1 MCCGPGHKHSWLMLL
16 GCLGPLLLIF
26 VLPLVGVREG
36 WVIPIALAAMLA
48 CHLLAATFSWRRG
61 GSDHEAA
68 RPTDRV
74 RPEGESSHAHH

>member
-1 MCCGPGHKHSWLMLL
+1 MLL

-48 CHLLAATFSWRRG
+48 CHLLTATFSWRRG
-61 GSDHEAA
+61 GSDRDATPPTESA
-68 RPTDRV
+68 RR
-74 RPEGESSHAHH
+74 EGGSGHAHH

>member
-48 CHLLAATFSWRRG
+48 CHLFAATFSWRRG
-61 GSDHEAA
+61 GSDHDAA
-68 RPTDRV
+68 RPTDRI
-74 RPEGESSHAHH
+74 RPEGGSSHAHH

>member
-1 MCCGPGHKHSWLMLL
+1 MCCGPGYKHSWLMLL

-48 CHLLAATFSWRRG
+48 CHLLAATFSWRSG
-61 GSDHEAA
+61 GSDHDAA
-68 RPTDRV
+68 RPTDPA
-74 RPEGESSHAHH
+74 RPEGGSSHAHH

>member
-16 GCLGPLLLIF
+16 GCLGPLLVIF

-61 GSDHEAA
+61 GSDHDAA
-68 RPTDRV
+68 RPTDRA
-74 RPEGESSHAHH
+74 RPEGGSSHAHH

>member
-1 MCCGPGHKHSWLMLL
+1 MCCGPGHKHLWLMLL

-48 CHLLAATFSWRRG
+48 CHLLTATFSWRRG
-61 GSDHEAA
+61 GSDRDATPPTESA
-68 RPTDRV
+68 RR
-74 RPEGESSHAHH
+74 EGGSGHAHH